1 MQYYCVTGS
10 ADGDTQV
17 WVHLSSSVLILAC
30 LESNTPSPPLQI
42 VAGLDNGSIYRYVLL
57 HFSLSYSVD
66 LKGSMDRW
74 DLLIGQKRPLD

>member
-1 MQYYCVTGS
+1 MGTHEFGYTYRHQCSYCV
-10 ADGDTQV
+10 
-17 WVHLSSSVLILAC
+17 C
-30 LESNTPSPPLQI
+30 LEFNTHSTPLQT
-42 VAGLDNGSIYRYVLL
+42 VVGLNNGSIYRYVLR

>member
-1 MQYYCVTGS
+1 MGTYEFGYTYRHLCSYC
-10 ADGDTQV
+10 
-17 WVHLSSSVLILAC
+17 AC

-42 VAGLDNGSIYRYVLL
+42 VAGLDNGSIYRYVLR

-74 DLLIGQKRPLD
+74 DLHTGQKRPLD